1 MTIPSQAGEP
11 DKKLE
16 LNCLRPTVLIQ
27 DITGSFGSGTIIR
40 SAKVSKHH
48 YVNVVITCKHVVKDK
63 NELTV
68 STIGYKDWSE
78 PDRQTSAFYPA
89 RIYLMHPRNDIAFIL
104 FESREQQPVAKL
116 GFDEKLYIGNDIFG
130 IGCAFRE
137 FPRVDYAKI
146 SGLLPSVMRANL
158 LTIPGDSGGP
168 VFHNYKVIALKTLI
182 MLPRIDGVQYAAFTM
197 SKHTR
202 ITVLKSWEKYD
213 KRAMIYKKDQALPQ
227 LPILF
232 LRASMFKPKMNFLQ
246 DLFHGL

>member
-1 MTIPSQAGEP
+1 MNTSLKSILLLSFFYFIPISSQAGEP

-16 LNCLRPTVLIQ
+16 LDCLRPTVLIQ
-27 DITGSFGSGTIIR
+27 GNSGSYGSGAIIR
-40 SAKVSKHH
+40 SAKVSRHH
-48 YVNVVITCKHVVKDK
+48 YVNVVITCKHVVRNK
-63 NELTV
+63 NELIV

-78 PDRQTSAFYPA
+78 PDIQTSASYPA
-89 RIYLMHPRNDIAFIL
+89 RIYLMYPRNDIAFIL

-130 IGCAFRE
+130 KKLIVG
-137 FPRVDYAKI
+137 D
-146 SGLLPSVMRANL
+146 
-158 LTIPGDSGGP
+158 TIL
-168 VFHNYKVIALKTLI
+168 FNYKVIALKTFM
-182 MLPRIDGVQYAAFTM
+182 MLPRIDGIPHAAFTM

-213 KRAMIYKKDQALPQ
+213 KRAMIYKEDQALPQ

-232 LRASMFKPKMNFLQ
+232 LRSSMFKPKRNFLQ